1 MPTGTTGPA
10 REAFERLMA
19 RFAVGLRLGGAIAA
33 GAGALLGLA
42 APASP
47 VLTVAAV
54 AGLLAWSAGY
64 ALVTLRRG
72 WTWWLVAGD
81 IVVAGGLCLGF
92 GWLVPA
98 GGLPGWSSW
107 LAVVASTAT
116 ILPQP
121 SPWPLWGVAGLVVV
135 PGAYAA
141 GVIVAGRPE
150 VAGLAA
156 LLVLQGTVAAL
167 FMGLLRRQARTADQ
181 AFDGYQELRREA
193 AIREARQTEVTE
205 HCRLL
210 HDSVSATLT
219 AVAGGAAEQSATLR
233 AQAGR
238 DLQVIERIRAPAPAE
253 SPADAAAESPA
264 DAAAESPADA
274 AAEWPDSAAAAGSD
288 SAAGVWPDAA
298 AAVSPNGAAGSTGG
312 AVPGGAAAVRP
323 GGAEPGP
330 VDLLGWLAPVVASQ
344 PALQVD
350 LVLDELAVPGV
361 VAAAFAGAV
370 AEALRNV
377 ARHTAIGPVAVRAEH
392 ADGAVRVEV
401 TDAGPGFDPAAVPPY
416 RRGLRDSIVA
426 RMSMVGGAAAVSS
439 RPGAGTRVELRWPV
453 RPGRPGPGDRAADAE
468 ATGHGAAGD
477 LVVGR
482 YQRWFEYALVAVLG
496 LRHVADALLPI
507 LAHRGAYRSLAAEV
521 AGWLLLAGTGV
532 AGSVRL
538 LRHRTTAAWSWLLA
552 VGVLAGS
559 AVATAGVAP
568 AQELTVAHW
577 SLGAAGWF
585 GVVVLLRRPIGEL
598 IALIVAN
605 AGLTLV
611 LLLHDGLMT
620 RLSVTRLLLVAY
632 VFAALQIGIVM
643 AIKALDET
651 ARRSVAAAETRTA
664 ERRRAQVAQALHQA
678 RIDRYQT
685 VFGAVVP
692 LLTGL
697 ATGELDPAERRIQ
710 ARCGVEA
717 SRMRRLFAETDD
729 VPDPLLHELRAC
741 ADLAHSRGVQVDLYV
756 TGWLPT
762 LTRPERRA
770 LTEAPMRLLAGAREE
785 ARVTVSGWPDRV
797 AISVLA
803 DARRGDPPEPSPQDL
818 APTVTVQETVI
829 DVEGKYRR
837 WIEARWQR

>member
-1 MPTGTTGPA
+1 MPTGTAGPA
-10 REAFERLMA
+10 RVAFERLMT

-33 GAGALLGLA
+33 GVGALLGLA

-54 AGLLAWSAGY
+54 VGLLAWSAGY
-64 ALVTLRRG
+64 ALVTMRRG

-81 IVVAGGLCLGF
+81 MVVAGGLCLGF

-98 GGLPGWSSW
+98 GVLPGWSSW

-121 SPWPLWGVAGLVVV
+121 SPWPLLGVAGLVAV

-141 GVIVAGRPE
+141 GAVMAGRPE

-156 LLVLQGTVAAL
+156 LLALQGAFAAL
-167 FMGLLRRQARTADQ
+167 FMGMLRREARTADR
-181 AFDGYQELRREA
+181 ALDRYQELRREV
-193 AIREARQTEVTE
+193 AIREARQAEVTE

-219 AVAGGAAEQSATLR
+219 AVAGGAAEQSAALR
-233 AQAGR
+233 AQAGS
-238 DLQVIERIRAPAPAE
+238 DLQVIERIRAPAPAQW
-253 SPADAAAESPA
+253 PAHAAAVWPDSTPGV
-264 DAAAESPADA
+264 
-274 AAEWPDSAAAAGSD
+274 WPDSAD
-288 SAAGVWPDAA
+288 
-298 AAVSPNGAAGSTGG
+298 AVSPNGAAGAAGW
-312 AVPGGAAAVRP
+312 AAPGDAAAVRLP
-323 GGAEPGP
+323 GAEPSP
-330 VDLLGWLAPVVASQ
+330 VDLLGWLAPVIASH

-350 LVLDELAVPGV
+350 LVMGELAVPGV

-377 ARHTAIGPVAVRAEH
+377 TRHTAIGRVAVRAEQ
-392 ADGAVRVEV
+392 ADGVVRVEV
-401 TDAGPGFDPAAVPPY
+401 TDAGPGFDPAAVPAY
-416 RRGLRDSIVA
+416 RRGLRDSVVA
-426 RMSMVGGAAAVSS
+426 RMSMVGGAAAINS
-439 RPGAGTRVELRWPV
+439 RPGAGTRVDLRWPA
-453 RPGRPGPGDRAADAE
+453 RPGRPAPVTGDRVAE
-468 ATGHGAAGD
+468 AEAAGRGAAGD
-477 LVVGR
+477 LVLGR

-507 LAHRGAYRSLAAEV
+507 LAHRGAYRSFGAEV
-521 AGWLLLAGTGV
+521 AGWVLLAGTGV
-532 AGSVRL
+532 VGSVRL
-538 LRHRTTAAWSWLLA
+538 LRHRTGAAWSWLLA

-559 AVATAGVAP
+559 AVAAAGVAP

-585 GVVVLLRRPIGEL
+585 GVVVLLRRPIAEL

-605 AGLTLV
+605 AGLTLG
-611 LLLHDGLMT
+611 LLLHDGLIT

-632 VFAALQIGIVM
+632 VFAALQVGIVM

-651 ARRSVAAAETRTA
+651 ARRSVAAAETGTA
-664 ERRRAQVAQALHQA
+664 QRRRTQVAEALHRA

-685 VFGAVVP
+685 VFLAVVP

-697 ATGELDPAERRIQ
+697 ATGELDPAERRTQ
-710 ARCGVEA
+710 ARCGIEA

-729 VPDPLLHELRAC
+729 VPNPLLHELRAC
-741 ADLAHSRGVQVDLYV
+741 ADLAHRRGVQVDLYV
-756 TGWLPT
+756 TGRLPM

-785 ARVTVSGWPDRV
+785 ARVTVSGRPDEV

-803 DARRGDPPEPSPQDL
+803 DTRRGDPPEPSPQDL

-829 DVEGKYRR
+829 DVDGKYRR
-837 WIEARWQR
+837 WIEARWRKVTPA